1 MKIVFTPDWFLN
13 GDVLIEFFSFVVLV
27 SFFLIC
33 VRNYKLNKNR
43 NVLYLGIG
51 FLFIAIA
58 ELATIFTKIILYYD
72 TSITQNIG
80 QMIVTYQVVNSID
93 VFYYIGFFFHKL
105 FTLVGFY
112 FLYRLPMKKDAT
124 SIPRDVI
131 IAVCFFLVSALFSS
145 AFYYLFHITA
155 LLLLVLIIN
164 NYMRVYKKNR
174 SENTKILLI
183 AFSMLALSQAIFIL
197 SKLNVLYVM
206 GQALQLVSYLML
218 LVLIIKIQRAPK
230 SQRKSL

>member
-13 GDVLIEFFSFVVLV
+13 GDVLIEFFSFIVLV
-27 SFFLIC
+27 CFFLLC

-43 NVLYLGIG
+43 NGLYLGAG
-51 FLFIAIA
+51 FLLIAIA
-58 ELATIFTKIILYYD
+58 ELATMFTKIILYYD
-72 TSITQNIG
+72 ITLTQNIG
-80 QMIVTYQVVNSID
+80 QAIVTYQVVHSID

-112 FLYRLPMKKDAT
+112 FIYRLPMKKDA
-124 SIPRDVI
+124 SRISSDVI
-131 IAVCFFLVSALFSS
+131 IAVCFFLVSAIFSS

-155 LLLLVLIIN
+155 LILLLLIIG
-164 NYMRVYKKNR
+164 NYMKVYKKNKA
-174 SENTKILLI
+174 ENTKILLA
-183 AFSMLALSQAIFIL
+183 AFGMLALSQAIFIL
-197 SKLNVLYVM
+197 SKLNVLYVA

-230 SQRKSL
+230 RQRKSL